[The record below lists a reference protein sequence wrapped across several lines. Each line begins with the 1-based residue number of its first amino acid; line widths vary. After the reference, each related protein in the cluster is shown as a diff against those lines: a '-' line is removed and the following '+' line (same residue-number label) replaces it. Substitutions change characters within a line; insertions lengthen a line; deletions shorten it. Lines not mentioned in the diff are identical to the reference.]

1 MNEQVVNLS
10 IDDIIPN
17 RFQPREVFRDQAL
30 DELALSIKEHGVIQ
44 PIIVRQIVNNKYEI
58 IAGER
63 RYKAST
69 IAGKTTIPAIVRN
82 LDDKETSK
90 QALLENIQRQD
101 LTPIEEARTYQT
113 ILSLDNITQEE
124 LAKTMGKSQ
133 SAISN
138 KLRLLT
144 LPEEVQEALL
154 NSEISERHARSLLTV
169 QDIEKQKSLLQEVI
183 KNKIPVRILD
193 EMIKKENEGNNMN
206 ENVNNPNITTPAV
219 NNTLNPGFLYDGNM
233 NQPISQE
240 NLNNSTSVNLTSMVS
255 ESMNMN
261 QPLNTEA
268 VNTSQ
273 VGPFTPVN
281 TNVIEK
287 SNTNPSLVSQN
298 NNNLP
303 TEEKPVIENQITP
316 SVEVQ
321 KVTNENVT
329 TTEANNLV
337 ANIPMPL
344 ETSKPEEAKKIE
356 ESTQQVVE
364 SEENAN
370 TQKLNINTEEINKEI
385 NKIMNDSETKEA
397 ENNSTEDSSSFD
409 PNRFKKVDFNSEIKQ
424 TISGEEVIGEG
435 LLAGKPVTE
444 EKETEPTQENIVGKI
459 DPIKVPA
466 YILNDNNN
474 NNNNNNN
481 SQTEIPST
489 ELVMN
494 EEVKNDVEPAPIV
507 ENPTNNIP
515 ITNMSNGQVLISQT
529 GGMVLPTNQEVGST
543 NNVSTEP
550 NENIKSLINSQDLKL
565 ALIGIGNVINNLK
578 ARGIEVKEVRK
589 TYADHLELT
598 LEIKKN

>member
-1 MNEQVVNLS
+1 MNEQVINIS

-69 IAGKTTIPAIVRN
+69 LAGKTTIPSIVRN

-169 QDIEKQKSLLQEVI
+169 QNIEKQKALLQEVI

-206 ENVNNPNITTPAV
+206 NNENINNPNLVTQPV
-219 NNTLNPGFLYDGNM
+219 NGPVNPNFLYDGNV
-233 NQPISQE
+233 NQQVSVE
-240 NLNNSTSVNLTSMVS
+240 NNSETNLGSMIS
-255 ESMNMN
+255 ESMNIN
-261 QPLNTEA
+261 SSLNTET
-268 VNTSQ
+268 VNNPISTPLVSTPVVNNEFSNVSNIPPVPNGTSENLQ
-273 VGPFTPVN
+273 PFTTSPV
-281 TNVIEK
+281 
-287 SNTNPSLVSQN
+287 QN
-298 NNNLP
+298 QQELLSK
-303 TEEKPVIENQITP
+303 EG
-316 SVEVQ
+316 
-321 KVTNENVT
+321 
-329 TTEANNLV
+329 NNLV

-344 ETSKPEEAKKIE
+344 DTNQQALEQINPE
-356 ESTQQVVE
+356 VVASNE
-364 SEENAN
+364 VQDNR
-370 TQKLNINTEEINKEI
+370 LNINTEEINKEI
-385 NKIMNDSETKEA
+385 DKIMNNTEQKNEVSSEKE
-397 ENNSTEDSSSFD
+397 SSDNSFD
-409 PNRFKKVDFNSEIKQ
+409 LDRFKKVDYNSEIKQ

-435 LLAGKPVTE
+435 LLAGKPVEE
-444 EKETEPTQENIVGKI
+444 EKQPVPEETVIGKI
-459 DPIKVPA
+459 DTIKVPA
-466 YILNDNNN
+466 YTLNENINEN
-474 NNNNNNN
+474 VE
-481 SQTEIPST
+481 SSPSESVT
-489 ELVMN
+489 N
-494 EEVKNDVEPAPIV
+494 EEVKNEVQESTPIIETV
-507 ENPTNNIP
+507 SNVNIP
-515 ITNMSNGQVLISQT
+515 INNTVNGQVLISQT
-529 GGMVLPTNQEVGST
+529 GGMVLPINQEIGEVST
-543 NNVSTEP
+543 VSTEP
-550 NENIKSLINSQDLKL
+550 NENIKKLINSQDLKL

-589 TYADHLELT
+589 TYSDHLELT
-598 LEIKKN
+598 LEIRKN

>member
-219 NNTLNPGFLYDGNM
+219 NTTINPGFLYDGNM
-233 NQPISQE
+233 NQPVSQE
-240 NLNNSTSVNLTSMVS
+240 NLNNGTSVNLTSMVS

-287 SNTNPSLVSQN
+287 SNTNSSLVSQN

-321 KVTNENVT
+321 NVTNENVT

-444 EKETEPTQENIVGKI
+444 EKELESTQENIVGKI

-466 YILNDNNN
+466 YTL
-474 NNNNNNN
+474 NNNN

-507 ENPTNNIP
+507 ENNTNNIP

-529 GGMVLPTNQEVGST
+529 GGMVLPTNQELGST

>member
-206 ENVNNPNITTPAV
+206 ENVNNPNITTPVV

-233 NQPISQE
+233 NQPVSQE
-240 NLNNSTSVNLTSMVS
+240 NLNNGTSVNLTSMVS

-303 TEEKPVIENQITP
+303 TEEKTVIENQITP
-316 SVEVQ
+316 SLEVQ

-385 NKIMNDSETKEA
+385 NKIMNASETKEA

-444 EKETEPTQENIVGKI
+444 EKEIESTQENIIGKI

-466 YILNDNNN
+466 YTLND
-474 NNNNNNN
+474 NNN
-481 SQTEIPST
+481 SQTEIPSP

-507 ENPTNNIP
+507 ENNTNNIP

-529 GGMVLPTNQEVGST
+529 GGMVLPTNQELGST

>member
-206 ENVNNPNITTPAV
+206 ENVNNPNIITPVV

-233 NQPISQE
+233 NQPVSQE
-240 NLNNSTSVNLTSMVS
+240 NLNNGTSVNLTSMVS

-444 EKETEPTQENIVGKI
+444 EKELESTQENIVGKI

-466 YILNDNNN
+466 YTL
-474 NNNNNNN
+474 NNNN

-494 EEVKNDVEPAPIV
+494 EEVKTDVEPAPIV
-507 ENPTNNIP
+507 ENNTNNIP

-529 GGMVLPTNQEVGST
+529 GGMVLPTNQELGST

>member
-409 PNRFKKVDFNSEIKQ
+409 QNRFKKVDFNSEIKQ

-444 EKETEPTQENIVGKI
+444 EKELESTQENIVGKI

-466 YILNDNNN
+466 YTL
-474 NNNNNNN
+474 NNNN

-507 ENPTNNIP
+507 ENNTNNIP

-529 GGMVLPTNQEVGST
+529 GGMVLPTNQELGST

>member
-219 NNTLNPGFLYDGNM
+219 NTTINPGFLYDGNM
-233 NQPISQE
+233 NQPVSQE

-303 TEEKPVIENQITP
+303 TEEKTVIENQITP

-344 ETSKPEEAKKIE
+344 ETSKPEAAEKIE

-444 EKETEPTQENIVGKI
+444 EKELESTQENIVGKI

-466 YILNDNNN
+466 YILND

-529 GGMVLPTNQEVGST
+529 GGMVLPTNQELGST

>member
-206 ENVNNPNITTPAV
+206 ENVNNPNITIPVV

-233 NQPISQE
+233 NQPVSQE
-240 NLNNSTSVNLTSMVS
+240 NLNNGTSVNLTSMVS

-444 EKETEPTQENIVGKI
+444 EKELESTQENIVGKI

-466 YILNDNNN
+466 YTL
-474 NNNNNNN
+474 NNNN

-507 ENPTNNIP
+507 ENNTNNIP

-529 GGMVLPTNQEVGST
+529 GGMVLPTNQELGST

>member
-233 NQPISQE
+233 NQPVSQE
-240 NLNNSTSVNLTSMVS
+240 NLNNGTSVNLTSMVS

-444 EKETEPTQENIVGKI
+444 EKELESTQENIVGKI

-466 YILNDNNN
+466 YTL
-474 NNNNNNN
+474 NNNN

-507 ENPTNNIP
+507 ENNTNNIP

-529 GGMVLPTNQEVGST
+529 GGMVLPTNQELGST

>member
-1 MNEQVVNLS
+1 MNEQVINIS

-69 IAGKTTIPAIVRN
+69 LAGKTTIPSIVRN

-169 QDIEKQKSLLQEVI
+169 QNIEKQKALLQEVI

-206 ENVNNPNITTPAV
+206 NNENINNPNLVTQPV
-219 NNTLNPGFLYDGNM
+219 NGLVNPNFLYDGNVK
-233 NQPISQE
+233 QQVSVE
-240 NLNNSTSVNLTSMVS
+240 NNSETNLGSMIS
-255 ESMNMN
+255 ESMNIN
-261 QPLNTEA
+261 SSLNTKT
-268 VNTSQ
+268 VNNPISTPLVSTPVVNNEFSNVSNIPPVPNGTSENLQ
-273 VGPFTPVN
+273 PFTTSPV
-281 TNVIEK
+281 
-287 SNTNPSLVSQN
+287 QN
-298 NNNLP
+298 QQELLSK
-303 TEEKPVIENQITP
+303 EG
-316 SVEVQ
+316 
-321 KVTNENVT
+321 
-329 TTEANNLV
+329 NNLV

-344 ETSKPEEAKKIE
+344 DTNQQALEQINPE
-356 ESTQQVVE
+356 VVASNE
-364 SEENAN
+364 VHDNR
-370 TQKLNINTEEINKEI
+370 LNINTEEINKEI
-385 NKIMNDSETKEA
+385 DKIMNNTEQKNEVSSEKE
-397 ENNSTEDSSSFD
+397 SSDNSFD
-409 PNRFKKVDFNSEIKQ
+409 LDRFKKVDYNSEIKQ

-435 LLAGKPVTE
+435 LLAGKPVEE
-444 EKETEPTQENIVGKI
+444 EKQPVPEETVIGKI
-459 DPIKVPA
+459 DTIKVPA
-466 YILNDNNN
+466 YTLNENISENVE
-474 NNNNNNN
+474 
-481 SQTEIPST
+481 SSPS
-489 ELVMN
+489 ESVIN
-494 EEVKNDVEPAPIV
+494 EEVKNEVQESTPIIETV
-507 ENPTNNIP
+507 SNVNIP
-515 ITNMSNGQVLISQT
+515 INNTVNGQVLISQT
-529 GGMVLPTNQEVGST
+529 GGMVLPTNQEIGEVST
-543 NNVSTEP
+543 VSTEP
-550 NENIKSLINSQDLKL
+550 NENIKNLINSQDLKL

-589 TYADHLELT
+589 TYSDHLELT

>member
-169 QDIEKQKSLLQEVI
+169 QNIEKQKALLQEVI

-206 ENVNNPNITTPAV
+206 NNENINNPNLVTQAV
-219 NNTLNPGFLYDGNM
+219 NGPVNPNFLYDGNVK
-233 NQPISQE
+233 QQVSVE
-240 NLNNSTSVNLTSMVS
+240 NNSETNLGSMIS
-255 ESMNMN
+255 ESMNIN
-261 QPLNTEA
+261 SSLNTET
-268 VNTSQ
+268 VNNPISTPLVSTPVVNNEFSNVSNIPPVPNGTSENLQ
-273 VGPFTPVN
+273 PFTTSPV
-281 TNVIEK
+281 
-287 SNTNPSLVSQN
+287 QN
-298 NNNLP
+298 QQELLSK
-303 TEEKPVIENQITP
+303 EG
-316 SVEVQ
+316 
-321 KVTNENVT
+321 
-329 TTEANNLV
+329 NNLV

-344 ETSKPEEAKKIE
+344 DTNQQALEQINPE
-356 ESTQQVVE
+356 VVASNE
-364 SEENAN
+364 VQDNR
-370 TQKLNINTEEINKEI
+370 LNINTEEINKEI
-385 NKIMNDSETKEA
+385 DKIMNNTEQKNEVSSEKE
-397 ENNSTEDSSSFD
+397 SSDNSFD
-409 PNRFKKVDFNSEIKQ
+409 LDRFKKVDYNSEIKQ

-435 LLAGKPVTE
+435 LLAGKPVEE
-444 EKETEPTQENIVGKI
+444 EKQPVPEETVIGKI
-459 DPIKVPA
+459 DTIKVPA
-466 YILNDNNN
+466 YTLNENINEN
-474 NNNNNNN
+474 VE
-481 SQTEIPST
+481 SSPSESVT
-489 ELVMN
+489 NKEAKN
-494 EEVKNDVEPAPIV
+494 EVQESTPIIETV
-507 ENPTNNIP
+507 SNVNIP
-515 ITNMSNGQVLISQT
+515 INNTMNGQVLISQT
-529 GGMVLPTNQEVGST
+529 GGMVLPTNQEIGEVST
-543 NNVSTEP
+543 VSTEP
-550 NENIKSLINSQDLKL
+550 NENIKNLINSQDLKL

-589 TYADHLELT
+589 TYSDHLELT

>member
-169 QDIEKQKSLLQEVI
+169 QDIEKQKSLLKEVI

-206 ENVNNPNITTPAV
+206 ENVNVNNSNITTQPV
-219 NNTLNPGFLYDGNM
+219 NTTVNPGFLYDGNM
-233 NQPISQE
+233 NQSISQE
-240 NLNNSTSVNLTSMVS
+240 NLNNGTSVNLTSMVS

-261 QPLNTEA
+261 QPLNTGA
-268 VNTSQ
+268 VNTQQ

-287 SNTNPSLVSQN
+287 SNTNSPLVSQN
-298 NNNLP
+298 INNLP
-303 TEEKPVIENQITP
+303 TEEKTVIENQITP

-321 KVTNENVT
+321 KLANENVAS
-329 TTEANNLV
+329 TETNNLV

-344 ETSKPEEAKKIE
+344 ETFKPEEAKKIE
-356 ESTQQVVE
+356 EPTQQVVE
-364 SEENAN
+364 TEENAN

-385 NKIMNDSETKEA
+385 NKIINDSEPKES
-397 ENNSTEDSSSFD
+397 ENNSTENSSSFD

-444 EKETEPTQENIVGKI
+444 EKESTKENIVGKI

-466 YILNDNNN
+466 YTLND
-474 NNNNNNN
+474 NNN
-481 SQTEIPST
+481 SQTEITSA

-494 EEVKNDVEPAPIV
+494 EEVKHNVEQAPIV
-507 ENPTNNIP
+507 ENNTNNIP

-529 GGMVLPTNQEVGST
+529 GGMVLPTNQEIGST

-550 NENIKSLINSQDLKL
+550 NENIKNLINSQDLKL

>member
-1 MNEQVVNLS
+1 MNEQVINIS

-69 IAGKTTIPAIVRN
+69 LAGKTTIPSIVRN

-169 QDIEKQKSLLQEVI
+169 QNIEKQKALLQEVI

-206 ENVNNPNITTPAV
+206 NNENINNPNLVTQPV
-219 NNTLNPGFLYDGNM
+219 NGPVNPNFLYDGNV
-233 NQPISQE
+233 NQQVSVE
-240 NLNNSTSVNLTSMVS
+240 NNSETNLGSMIS
-255 ESMNMN
+255 ESMNIN
-261 QPLNTEA
+261 SSLNTET
-268 VNTSQ
+268 VNNPISTPLVSTPVVNNEFSNVSNIPPVPNGTSENLQ
-273 VGPFTPVN
+273 PFTTSPV
-281 TNVIEK
+281 
-287 SNTNPSLVSQN
+287 QN
-298 NNNLP
+298 QQELLSK
-303 TEEKPVIENQITP
+303 EG
-316 SVEVQ
+316 
-321 KVTNENVT
+321 
-329 TTEANNLV
+329 NNLV

-344 ETSKPEEAKKIE
+344 DTNQQALEQINPE
-356 ESTQQVVE
+356 VVASNE
-364 SEENAN
+364 VQDNR
-370 TQKLNINTEEINKEI
+370 LNINTEEINKEI
-385 NKIMNDSETKEA
+385 DKIMNNTEQKNEVSSEKE
-397 ENNSTEDSSSFD
+397 SSDNSFD
-409 PNRFKKVDFNSEIKQ
+409 LDRFKKVDYNSEIKQ

-435 LLAGKPVTE
+435 LLAGKPVEE
-444 EKETEPTQENIVGKI
+444 EKQPVPEETVIGKI
-459 DPIKVPA
+459 DTIKVPA
-466 YILNDNNN
+466 YTLNENINEN
-474 NNNNNNN
+474 VE
-481 SQTEIPST
+481 SSPSESVT
-489 ELVMN
+489 N
-494 EEVKNDVEPAPIV
+494 EEVKNEVQESTPIIETV
-507 ENPTNNIP
+507 SNVNIP
-515 ITNMSNGQVLISQT
+515 INNTVNGQVLISQT
-529 GGMVLPTNQEVGST
+529 GGMVLPTNQEIGEVST
-543 NNVSTEP
+543 VSTEP
-550 NENIKSLINSQDLKL
+550 NENIKNLINSQDLKL

-589 TYADHLELT
+589 TYSDHLELT
-598 LEIKKN
+598 LEIRKN

>member
-1 MNEQVVNLS
+1 MNEQVINIS

-69 IAGKTTIPAIVRN
+69 LAGKTTIPAIVRN

-169 QDIEKQKSLLQEVI
+169 QNIEKQKALLQEVI

-206 ENVNNPNITTPAV
+206 NNENINNPNLVTQAV
-219 NNTLNPGFLYDGNM
+219 NGPVNPNFLYDGNV
-233 NQPISQE
+233 NQQVSVE
-240 NLNNSTSVNLTSMVS
+240 NNSETNLGSMIS
-255 ESMNMN
+255 ESMNIN
-261 QPLNTEA
+261 SSLNTET
-268 VNTSQ
+268 VN
-273 VGPFTPVN
+273 
-281 TNVIEK
+281 
-287 SNTNPSLVSQN
+287 NPISTSLVSTPVVNNEFSNVSNISPVPNGISENLQPFTTSPVQN
-298 NNNLP
+298 QQELLSK
-303 TEEKPVIENQITP
+303 EG
-316 SVEVQ
+316 
-321 KVTNENVT
+321 
-329 TTEANNLV
+329 NNLV

-344 ETSKPEEAKKIE
+344 DTNQQALEQINPE
-356 ESTQQVVE
+356 VVASNE
-364 SEENAN
+364 VQDNR
-370 TQKLNINTEEINKEI
+370 LNINTEEINKEI
-385 NKIMNDSETKEA
+385 DKIMNNTEQKNEVSSEKE
-397 ENNSTEDSSSFD
+397 SSDNSFD
-409 PNRFKKVDFNSEIKQ
+409 LDRFKKVDYNSEIKQ

-435 LLAGKPVTE
+435 LLAGKPVEE
-444 EKETEPTQENIVGKI
+444 EKQPVPEETVIGKI
-459 DPIKVPA
+459 DTIKVPA
-466 YILNDNNN
+466 YTLNENINEN
-474 NNNNNNN
+474 VE
-481 SQTEIPST
+481 SSPSESVT
-489 ELVMN
+489 N
-494 EEVKNDVEPAPIV
+494 EEAKNEVQESTPIIETV
-507 ENPTNNIP
+507 SNVNIP
-515 ITNMSNGQVLISQT
+515 INNTMNGQVLISQT
-529 GGMVLPTNQEVGST
+529 GGMVLPTNQEIGEVST
-543 NNVSTEP
+543 VSTEP
-550 NENIKSLINSQDLKL
+550 NENIKNLINSQDLKL

-589 TYADHLELT
+589 TYSDHLELT

>member
-1 MNEQVVNLS
+1 MNEQVINIS

-69 IAGKTTIPAIVRN
+69 LAGKTTIPSIVRN

-169 QDIEKQKSLLQEVI
+169 QNIEKQKALLQEVI

-206 ENVNNPNITTPAV
+206 NNENINNPNLVTQPV
-219 NNTLNPGFLYDGNM
+219 NGPVNPNFLYDGNV
-233 NQPISQE
+233 NQQVTVE
-240 NLNNSTSVNLTSMVS
+240 NNSETNLGSMIS
-255 ESMNMN
+255 ESMNIN
-261 QPLNTEA
+261 SSLNTET
-268 VNTSQ
+268 VNNPISTPLVSTPVVNNEFSNVSNIPPVPNGTSENLQ
-273 VGPFTPVN
+273 PFTTSPV
-281 TNVIEK
+281 
-287 SNTNPSLVSQN
+287 QN
-298 NNNLP
+298 QQELLSK
-303 TEEKPVIENQITP
+303 EG
-316 SVEVQ
+316 
-321 KVTNENVT
+321 
-329 TTEANNLV
+329 NNLV

-344 ETSKPEEAKKIE
+344 DTNQQALEQINPE
-356 ESTQQVVE
+356 VVASNE
-364 SEENAN
+364 VQDNR
-370 TQKLNINTEEINKEI
+370 LNINTEEINKEI
-385 NKIMNDSETKEA
+385 DKIMNNTEQKNEVSSEKE
-397 ENNSTEDSSSFD
+397 SSDNSFD
-409 PNRFKKVDFNSEIKQ
+409 LDRFKKVDYNSEIKQ

-435 LLAGKPVTE
+435 LLAGKPVEE
-444 EKETEPTQENIVGKI
+444 EKQPVPEETVIGKI
-459 DPIKVPA
+459 DTIKVPA
-466 YILNDNNN
+466 YTLNENINEN
-474 NNNNNNN
+474 VE
-481 SQTEIPST
+481 SSPSESVT
-489 ELVMN
+489 N
-494 EEVKNDVEPAPIV
+494 EEVKNEVQESTPIIETV
-507 ENPTNNIP
+507 SNVNIP
-515 ITNMSNGQVLISQT
+515 INNTVNGQVLISQT
-529 GGMVLPTNQEVGST
+529 GGMVLPINQEIGEVST
-543 NNVSTEP
+543 VSTEP
-550 NENIKSLINSQDLKL
+550 NENIKKLINSQDLKL

-589 TYADHLELT
+589 TYSDHLELT

>member
-206 ENVNNPNITTPAV
+206 ENVNNPNITTPVV

-233 NQPISQE
+233 NQPVSQE
-240 NLNNSTSVNLTSMVS
+240 NLNNGTSVNLTSMVS

-409 PNRFKKVDFNSEIKQ
+409 LNRFKKVDFNSEIKQ

-444 EKETEPTQENIVGKI
+444 EKELESTQENIVGKI

-466 YILNDNNN
+466 YTL
-474 NNNNNNN
+474 NNNN

-507 ENPTNNIP
+507 ENNTNNIP

-529 GGMVLPTNQEVGST
+529 GGMVLPTNQELGST

>member
-321 KVTNENVT
+321 KLTNENVA

-364 SEENAN
+364 SEENDN
-370 TQKLNINTEEINKEI
+370 TQKL
-385 NKIMNDSETKEA
+385 
-397 ENNSTEDSSSFD
+397 
-409 PNRFKKVDFNSEIKQ
+409 

-444 EKETEPTQENIVGKI
+444 EKELESTQENIVGKI

-466 YILNDNNN
+466 YTL
-474 NNNNNNN
+474 NNNN

-507 ENPTNNIP
+507 ENNTNNIP

-529 GGMVLPTNQEVGST
+529 GGMVLPTNQELGST

-589 TYADHLELT
+589 TYSDHLELT

>member
-233 NQPISQE
+233 NQPVSQE
-240 NLNNSTSVNLTSMVS
+240 NLNNGTSVNLTSMVS

-261 QPLNTEA
+261 QPLNTED

-287 SNTNPSLVSQN
+287 SNTNPPLVSQN

-321 KVTNENVT
+321 KLTNENVT

-444 EKETEPTQENIVGKI
+444 EKELESTQENIVGKI

-466 YILNDNNN
+466 YTLND
-474 NNNNNNN
+474 NNN
-481 SQTEIPST
+481 SQTEISSP
-489 ELVMN
+489 ELLMN
-494 EEVKNDVEPAPIV
+494 EEVKNDVEPDPIV
-507 ENPTNNIP
+507 ENNTNNIP

-529 GGMVLPTNQEVGST
+529 GGMVLPTNQELGST

>member
-1 MNEQVVNLS
+1 MNEQVINIS

-17 RFQPREVFRDQAL
+17 RFQPREIFRDQAL

-69 IAGKTTIPAIVRN
+69 LAGKTTIPAIVRN

-169 QDIEKQKSLLQEVI
+169 QNIEKQKALLQEVI

-206 ENVNNPNITTPAV
+206 NNENINNPNLVTQAV
-219 NNTLNPGFLYDGNM
+219 NGPVNPNFLYDGNVK
-233 NQPISQE
+233 QQVSVE
-240 NLNNSTSVNLTSMVS
+240 NNSETNLGSMIS
-255 ESMNMN
+255 ESMNIN
-261 QPLNTEA
+261 SSLNTET
-268 VNTSQ
+268 VNNPISTPLVSTPVVNNEFSNVSNIPPVPNGTSENLQ
-273 VGPFTPVN
+273 PFTTSPV
-281 TNVIEK
+281 
-287 SNTNPSLVSQN
+287 QN
-298 NNNLP
+298 QQELLSK
-303 TEEKPVIENQITP
+303 EG
-316 SVEVQ
+316 
-321 KVTNENVT
+321 
-329 TTEANNLV
+329 NNLV

-344 ETSKPEEAKKIE
+344 DTNQQALEQINPE
-356 ESTQQVVE
+356 VVASNE
-364 SEENAN
+364 VQDNR
-370 TQKLNINTEEINKEI
+370 LNINTEEINKEI
-385 NKIMNDSETKEA
+385 DKIMNNTEQKNEVSSEKE
-397 ENNSTEDSSSFD
+397 SSDNSFD
-409 PNRFKKVDFNSEIKQ
+409 LDRFKKVDYNSEIKQ

-435 LLAGKPVTE
+435 LLAGKPVEE
-444 EKETEPTQENIVGKI
+444 EKQPVPEETVIGKI
-459 DPIKVPA
+459 DTIKVPA
-466 YILNDNNN
+466 YTLNENINEN
-474 NNNNNNN
+474 VE
-481 SQTEIPST
+481 SSPSESVT
-489 ELVMN
+489 NKEAKN
-494 EEVKNDVEPAPIV
+494 EVQESTPIIETV
-507 ENPTNNIP
+507 SNVNIP
-515 ITNMSNGQVLISQT
+515 INNTMNGQVLISQT
-529 GGMVLPTNQEVGST
+529 GGMVLPTNQEIGEVST
-543 NNVSTEP
+543 VSTEP
-550 NENIKSLINSQDLKL
+550 NENIKNLINSQDLKL

-589 TYADHLELT
+589 TYSDHLELT

>member
-1 MNEQVVNLS
+1 MNEQVINIS

-69 IAGKTTIPAIVRN
+69 LAGKTTIPSIVRN

-169 QDIEKQKSLLQEVI
+169 QNIEKQKALLQEVI

-206 ENVNNPNITTPAV
+206 NNENINNPNLVTQPV
-219 NNTLNPGFLYDGNM
+219 NGPVNPNFLYDGNV
-233 NQPISQE
+233 NQQVSVE
-240 NLNNSTSVNLTSMVS
+240 NNSETNLGSMIS
-255 ESMNMN
+255 ESMNIN
-261 QPLNTEA
+261 SSLNTET
-268 VNTSQ
+268 VNNPISTPLVSTPVVNNEFSNVSNIPPVPNGTSENLQ
-273 VGPFTPVN
+273 PFTTSPV
-281 TNVIEK
+281 
-287 SNTNPSLVSQN
+287 QN
-298 NNNLP
+298 QQELLSK
-303 TEEKPVIENQITP
+303 EG
-316 SVEVQ
+316 
-321 KVTNENVT
+321 
-329 TTEANNLV
+329 NNLV

-344 ETSKPEEAKKIE
+344 DTNQQPLEQINPE
-356 ESTQQVVE
+356 VVASNE
-364 SEENAN
+364 VQDNR
-370 TQKLNINTEEINKEI
+370 LNINTEEINKEI
-385 NKIMNDSETKEA
+385 DKIMNNTEQKNEVSSEKE
-397 ENNSTEDSSSFD
+397 SSDNSFD
-409 PNRFKKVDFNSEIKQ
+409 LDRFKKVDYNSEIKQ

-435 LLAGKPVTE
+435 LLAGKPVEE
-444 EKETEPTQENIVGKI
+444 EKQPVPEETVIGKI
-459 DPIKVPA
+459 DTIKVPA
-466 YILNDNNN
+466 YTLNENINEN
-474 NNNNNNN
+474 VE
-481 SQTEIPST
+481 SSPSESVT
-489 ELVMN
+489 N
-494 EEVKNDVEPAPIV
+494 EEVKNEVQESTPIIETV
-507 ENPTNNIP
+507 SNVNIP
-515 ITNMSNGQVLISQT
+515 INNTVNGQVLISQT
-529 GGMVLPTNQEVGST
+529 GGMVLPINQEIGEVST
-543 NNVSTEP
+543 VSTEP
-550 NENIKSLINSQDLKL
+550 NENIKKLINSQDLKL

-589 TYADHLELT
+589 TYSDHLELT